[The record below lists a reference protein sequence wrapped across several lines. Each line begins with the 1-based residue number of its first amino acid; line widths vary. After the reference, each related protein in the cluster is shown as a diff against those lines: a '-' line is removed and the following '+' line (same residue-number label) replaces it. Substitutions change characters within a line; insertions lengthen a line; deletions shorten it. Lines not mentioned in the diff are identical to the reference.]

1 MSYTEL
7 SNKPVTK
14 TKIDHRCEWCD
25 QLIKAGEKAQYRS
38 YVYYG
43 EMHSAWKH
51 PECAK
56 ACAIVAHEERL
67 SFIPF
72 EWNPGDYERGG
83 TECIT

>member
-25 QLIKAGEKAQYRS
+25 QRIKAGEKAQYRS

-43 EMHSAWKH
+43 EIRSAWKH
-51 PECAK
+51 PECGEASL
-56 ACAIVAHEERL
+56 IVIKDL
-67 SFIPF
+67 SSSENPV
-72 EWNPGDYERGG
+72 EWQPGDYERGG